1 METTVNCQHFASV
14 IGQPT
19 AIKLLK
25 ASINSK
31 RISNAFL
38 FAGLDGVGK
47 RLAAKCLIQALLMPA
62 QESIDIAELSSNK
75 HPDILWVM
83 PTYQQLD
90 KLLTETAAIAHGINR
105 KTAPVIRISQVREL
119 VEFAATQPMIA
130 AQKVVVIEAA
140 HCLNHQAASAL
151 LKTLESPINT
161 LFILLTSRIQEVL
174 PTIVSR
180 CQLIPFRRLSNDDF
194 ARVLTQAGEQQI
206 LDNPMLLNMAQ
217 GSPGAA
223 ISSYQ
228 MLQSIPEEVLQQ
240 CSSLPS
246 NLKAALSLAKT
257 IDHNLEHSQQLWLI
271 DYLQFLW
278 WHSYQRI
285 ELIEKLAQAKDA
297 LLKLAQ
303 NRLVWEVTLANTI
316 AV

>member
-31 RISNAFL
+31 RIPNAFL
-38 FAGLDGVGK
+38 FAGLDGIGK

-62 QESIDIAELSSNK
+62 QESVDITELSSNK

-90 KLLTETAAIAHGINR
+90 KLLTQTDAIAHGVNR

-119 VEFAATQPMIA
+119 VEFAATQPIIA
-130 AQKVVVIEAA
+130 PQKLVVIESADS
-140 HCLNHQAASAL
+140 LNHQAASAL

-180 CQLIPFRRLSNDDF
+180 CQLIPFRRLSDDDF
-194 ARVLTQAGEQQI
+194 AQVLTQAGEQQI

-228 MLQSIPEEVLQQ
+228 MLQSIPEEVIQQ

-246 NLKAALSLAKT
+246 NLRAALSLAKT
-257 IDHNLEHSQQLWLI
+257 IDHSLEHSQQLWLI

-278 WHSYQRI
+278 WHSYHRI
-285 ELIEKLAQAKDA
+285 DLIEKLVQAKDA

-316 AV
+316 AS